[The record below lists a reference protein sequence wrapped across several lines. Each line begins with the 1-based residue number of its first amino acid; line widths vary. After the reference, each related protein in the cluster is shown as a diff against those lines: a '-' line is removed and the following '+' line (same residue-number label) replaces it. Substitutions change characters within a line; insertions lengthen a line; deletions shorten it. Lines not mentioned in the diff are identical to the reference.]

1 MSSIYAINN
10 IAYIPSLSSQYQA
23 PSIPSIQYKSD
34 VPIISP
40 IDHISFLPNKN
51 ITQHNTKQTYWQRT
65 SSVYTSNQ
73 RKKTHHRDPT
83 ITQRELY
90 TDERLRCRKH
100 LMPQILGNFAPNHS
114 EQTSWPRRF
123 GVGWEI
129 YPCCN
134 HLSLEHALW
143 CSPVM
148 GHYWQLFCRC
158 WCCFRKKN
166 LITRRKKTSPSV
178 KTSRTWQERQRV
190 FWGHLIKPVISFIH
204 EVYWIGER

>member
-1 MSSIYAINN
+1 MFQSSHLSTIFPSSPTKKSPNTTPNN
-10 IAYIPSLSSQYQA
+10 THTHNGRVRYTP
-23 PSIPSIQYKSD
+23 PTKE
-34 VPIISP
+34 
-40 IDHISFLPNKN
+40 K
-51 ITQHNTKQTYWQRT
+51 TQ
-65 SSVYTSNQ
+65 
-73 RKKTHHRDPT
+73 HRDPT

-123 GVGWEI
+123 GVAWEI

-143 CSPVM
+143 CSLSLATIGSFSLGVVAVS
-148 GHYWQLFCRC
+148 G
-158 WCCFRKKN
+158 KK
-166 LITRRKKTSPSV
+166 LITSRQKPSPNV
-178 KTSRTWQERQRV
+178 KTSRTWQKKQRV

-204 EVYWIGER
+204 EVYWIGES